1 MDLSEGLAEWTD
13 WDGAAYVA
21 GRSLGIFAESETFI
35 QVKWVF
41 WTDNP
46 LGNALHEVLLQL
58 VAAGVLERRDEPDE
72 QFLWS
77 GNSIPAIAS
86 TSASDL

>member
-1 MDLSEGLAEWTD
+1 M
-13 WDGAAYVA
+13 
-21 GRSLGIFAESETFI
+21 TFR
-35 QVKWVF
+35 QVKSVF

-58 VAAGVLERRDEPDE
+58 VAAGVLERREEPDE

-77 GNSIPAIAS
+77 ER
-86 TSASDL
+86 

>member
-1 MDLSEGLAEWTD
+1 MDLSEGLAGWTD
-13 WDGAAYVA
+13 WDGAAFVV
-21 GRSLGIFAESETFI
+21 GRSLGIFAESVTFT
-35 QVKWVF
+35 QVKSVF

-77 GNSIPAIAS
+77 GR
-86 TSASDL
+86 

>member
-1 MDLSEGLAEWTD
+1 MDLSEGLAGWTD
-13 WDGAAYVA
+13 WDGAAFVV
-21 GRSLGIFAESETFI
+21 GRSLGIFEESVTFT
-35 QVKWVF
+35 QVKAVF

-77 GNSIPAIAS
+77 GAM
-86 TSASDL
+86 TSGRRW

>member
-13 WDGAAYVA
+13 WDAAAFAV
-21 GRSLGIFAESETFI
+21 GLSLGIFEESVTI
-35 QVKWVF
+35 TQVKSVF

-58 VAAGVLERRDEPDE
+58 VQAGVLERREEPDE
-72 QFLWS
+72 QFLW
-77 GNSIPAIAS
+77 PRR
-86 TSASDL
+86 

>member
-1 MDLSEGLAEWTD
+1 MDLSEGLAAWTD
-13 WDGAAYVA
+13 WDGAAFVV
-21 GRSLGIFAESETFI
+21 GRSLGIFEESVTFT
-35 QVKWVF
+35 QVKSVF

-58 VAAGVLERRDEPDE
+58 VAAGVLERQEEPDE

-77 GNSIPAIAS
+77 GR
-86 TSASDL
+86 

>member
-1 MDLSEGLAEWTD
+1 MDLSEGLAGWTD
-13 WDGAAYVA
+13 WDGAAFVA
-21 GRSLGIFAESETFI
+21 GRSLGIFEESVTFT
-35 QVKWVF
+35 QVKPVF

-58 VAAGVLERRDEPDE
+58 VAAGVLERREEPDE

-77 GNSIPAIAS
+77 GR
-86 TSASDL
+86 